1 MSNGKKGLHP
11 LAWVAIGCGALIVI
25 GGLVLTLGLGY
36 LGFKAKQFVEEYEEN
51 PALGVAQVIAATNP
65 EVEIES
71 SDETAQTVTFRNTE
85 TGELMTINYKDLEEG
100 RVSFE
105 SSEGSFEIDA
115 SEEGGGTVT
124 MTNEDGDTVYQAGAA
139 VDADVPAWVPMM
151 SDATLNPV
159 VQQQTSDGNF
169 ASFQVTFPEGTEVKD
184 VFDFYQQQLE
194 DAGFEVDRAE
204 QTVNGQV
211 TGTVIGDNAASG
223 QNVTIFAGVDDQGA
237 VGGMLTVTEKK
248 GN

>member
-25 GGLVLTLGLGY
+25 VGLVLTLGLGY
-36 LGFKAKQFVEEYEEN
+36 LGFKAKQFVEEYEQN
-51 PALGVAQVIAATNP
+51 PALGVAHVIAATNP

-71 SDETAQTVTFRNTE
+71 SDETAKTVTFRNTK
-85 TGELMTINYKDLEEG
+85 TDELVTINYKDLEEG

-105 SSEGSFEIDA
+105 SSEGSFEIDS

-124 MTNEDGDTVYQAGAA
+124 MTNEDGETVYQAGTA

-151 SDATLNPV
+151 SGVTLTPV
-159 VQQQTSDGNF
+159 VQQQNPEGKF
-169 ASFQVTFPEGTEVKD
+169 ASFQVTFPEGTEVKE

-194 DAGFEVDRAE
+194 AEGFKVDRAE

-211 TGTVIGDNAASG
+211 AGTVIGDNAAAG

-237 VGGMLTVTEKK
+237 VGGMLTVTEK